1 MKHPERRNATNA
13 VLRAKVDQLQA
24 LGQSIQEGVA
34 QIESRTLAAVRGTGV
49 TDLPSAALSQEM
61 SPLFQAQRQ
70 AMAQMQTQTLGE
82 TRTHARSANSD
93 LVSPAELAALLKPDD
108 LS

>member
-24 LGQSIQEGVA
+24 LGQSIQDSVA

-49 TDLPSAALSQEM
+49 TDLPCAKLSQEM
-61 SPLFQAQRQ
+61 SPLFHAQRQ
-70 AMAQMQTQTLGE
+70 AMAQMETQTLGE
-82 TRTHARSANSD
+82 TRPPARHVTSE
-93 LVSPAELAALLKPDD
+93 LVSQAELAALLKPDD